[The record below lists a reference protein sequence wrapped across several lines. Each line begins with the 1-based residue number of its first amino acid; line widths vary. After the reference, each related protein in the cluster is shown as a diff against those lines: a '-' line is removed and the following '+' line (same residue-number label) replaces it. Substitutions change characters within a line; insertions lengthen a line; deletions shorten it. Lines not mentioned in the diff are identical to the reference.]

1 MRKTPSKMH
10 MHDMATIDTIVF
22 EVINFLEYPG
32 SDRVKPVYSFV
43 FNITLLNR
51 LQQPYR
57 HTVDGRP
64 ISYLVQAYICE

>member
-32 SDRVKPVYSFV
+32 SDRVKPVIF
-43 FNITLLNR
+43 LC
-51 LQQPYR
+51 LQYN
-57 HTVDGRP
+57 
-64 ISYLVQAYICE
+64 AFE